1 MIYFSF
7 ETQNFEFST
16 YFVSKDFN
24 AFEIV
29 MGVWNAIYSQKFL
42 FVLNEMVEWPIARH
56 TTPKKKTHHTL
67 CGDRSFISKV
77 AQNELH
83 VFVFD
88 LQYSLQLE
96 TSKTGYHTLF
106 CPDNETFSQWNT
118 LIPFIYSSDWIIDN
132 SHVIAYAIYA
142 HTQKNLRQNFQ
153 KFGCAFI
160 QKLLFP
166 FKIISNSKG
175 YFLLSS
181 PISAN
186 II

>member
-1 MIYFSF
+1 MTDCQAYYA
-7 ETQNFEFST
+7 Q
-16 YFVSKDFN
+16 
-24 AFEIV
+24 
-29 MGVWNAIYSQKFL
+29 
-42 FVLNEMVEWPIARH
+42 
-56 TTPKKKTHHTL
+56 KKTHHTL

-142 HTQKNLRQNFQ
+142 HTQKKILWMELANLNLRQNFQ
-153 KFGCAFI
+153 KFACPECRLHSKTAVSI
-160 QKLLFP
+160 QNYFEFQRVFSSLKSNFCKYNLKNFDNFVCLRVYAMHLLLIP
-166 FKIISNSKG
+166 HQQISK
-175 YFLLSS
+175 
-181 PISAN
+181 
-186 II
+186 